1 MCKPG
6 DRNLGGVAMA
16 ACRRASGVWEEE
28 ESVGEGA
35 PTTDGLVEREGIPRE
50 AVGEWTRHEK

>member
-1 MCKPG
+1 MCKLG
-6 DRNLGGVAMA
+6 DRNLGGVVMA

-35 PTTDGLVEREGIPRE
+35 PTTDGLVEREGIPRK
-50 AVGEWTRHEK
+50 AVRE

>member
-16 ACRRASGVWEEE
+16 ACRRASGVWEE

-50 AVGEWTRHEK
+50 AVGE